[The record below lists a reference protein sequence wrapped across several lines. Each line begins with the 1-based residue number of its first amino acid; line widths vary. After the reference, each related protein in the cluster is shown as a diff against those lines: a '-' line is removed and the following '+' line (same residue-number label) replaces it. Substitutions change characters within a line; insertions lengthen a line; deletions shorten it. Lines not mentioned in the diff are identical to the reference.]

1 MAIYVNL
8 MTAENPLLET
18 KMWTNSWTPT
28 PSFASDVE
36 DVPAK
41 TEGCVARGPCRVA
54 FVVPCL
60 PHFRSAA
67 LNLEDLPSS

>member
-1 MAIYVNL
+1 MSVKL
-8 MTAENPLLET
+8 MTAKNPLVKARMCT
-18 KMWTNSWTPT
+18 GSWTPT
-28 PSFASDVE
+28 SSFASVD

-41 TEGCVARGPCRVA
+41 TVIVWHVDRVASGRVA

-60 PHFRSAA
+60 PAA